1 MLVLLYKSRL
11 VDGVDHFSFSQP
23 GQRLRRFGRPP
34 CPQAH
39 AKTSWR
45 RGSTATA
52 ERRCT
57 LVLEPGDDRAGV
69 EPVRVHALLLHER
82 QPRGREVGG
91 VEAERVPAEA
101 LHVAPVDEH
110 DAVARPSQ
118 GVLHAERRIRKR
130 RRRLIGVITR
140 R

>member
-1 MLVLLYKSRL
+1 MRKL
-11 VDGVDHFSFSQP
+11 P
-23 GQRLRRFGRPP
+23 GEEEARRPRN
-34 CPQAH
+34 AVVH
-39 AKTSWR
+39 VR
-45 RGSTATA
+45 R
-52 ERRCT
+52 

-91 VEAERVPAEA
+91 VEAAWVPAEA

-110 DAVARPSQ
+110 DADARPSQ